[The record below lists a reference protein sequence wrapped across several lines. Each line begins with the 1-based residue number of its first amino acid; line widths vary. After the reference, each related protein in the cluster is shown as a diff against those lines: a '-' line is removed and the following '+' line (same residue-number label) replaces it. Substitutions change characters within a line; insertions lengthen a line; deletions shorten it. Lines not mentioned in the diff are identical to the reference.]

1 MSLTQTVDIPYSL
14 GLEYEADIENPSL
27 IVENQERASNTHGC
41 DACYP
46 TDACAMIAAIVRSP
60 IVLTRGRK
68 DRDDRLTQTT
78 TQ

>member
-1 MSLTQTVDIPYSL
+1 MSLARTVDVPYSL
-14 GLEYEADIENPSL
+14 GVEYEADIVNPSL
-27 IVENQERASNTHGC
+27 VVENQECASNAHRC

-46 TDACAMIAAIVRSP
+46 TDACAKIAAIVRSP

-68 DRDDRLTQTT
+68 DREDRLTQTT